1 MALTAST
8 STEERRK
15 ASASVIRAQCGDGR
29 LCPVRRRRSA
39 KKEGVGGV
47 AQIHGTAVDARSRAR
62 LGGGEV
68 FILVT
73 RLPRDDEHELP
84 RIGGSGTPIIFWN
97 VEGCLLS
104 SPNEIIIIAIN
115 SLALLQSIYRAF
127 SASKLVREVFDPISQ
142 RVRSLDSPSIPDP
155 RAEFS
160 DFVASQA
167 SVAGEL
173 PTLSPIKT
181 VATGDGGGGEEGCIT
196 PKSEEYTLKLPAVY
210 PPAPRKPKV
219 ARRTSPSAVSA
230 TDSKKFCAV
239 PRDLTSVFLSLPSKK
254 RIRTSTELIFAAV
267 IFLVGSFHMVDPESA
282 LQFSLGSKTAKFMR
296 RILQTT
302 DMN

>member
-1 MALTAST
+1 M
-8 STEERRK
+8 K
-15 ASASVIRAQCGDGR
+15 
-29 LCPVRRRRSA
+29 
-39 KKEGVGGV
+39 
-47 AQIHGTAVDARSRAR
+47 SR
-62 LGGGEV
+62 V
-68 FILVT
+68 K
-73 RLPRDDEHELP
+73 
-84 RIGGSGTPIIFWN
+84 
-97 VEGCLLS
+97 
-104 SPNEIIIIAIN
+104 NEF
-115 SLALLQSIYRAF
+115 IYRAF

-196 PKSEEYTLKLPAVY
+196 PKSEEYNLKPHAVC

-219 ARRTSPSAVSA
+219 ARRTSPSAMSA

-254 RIRTSTELIFAAV
+254 RIRTYLTTSGTKFSAFCELLRSRLRVKHQNAATELIFATV

-282 LQFSLGSKTAKFMR
+282 LQFSLGSKTATFMR

>member
-1 MALTAST
+1 INFRYSN
-8 STEERRK
+8 
-15 ASASVIRAQCGDGR
+15 DGFA
-29 LCPVRRRRSA
+29 PA
-39 KKEGVGGV
+39 
-47 AQIHGTAVDARSRAR
+47 SRA
-62 LGGGEV
+62 
-68 FILVT
+68 
-73 RLPRDDEHELP
+73 
-84 RIGGSGTPIIFWN
+84 
-97 VEGCLLS
+97 
-104 SPNEIIIIAIN
+104 
-115 SLALLQSIYRAF
+115 LALLQSIYRAF

-254 RIRTSTELIFAAV
+254 RIHLTISGTKFSAFCELLRSCLTV
-267 IFLVGSFHMVDPESA
+267 MQPL
-282 LQFSLGSKTAKFMR
+282 
-296 RILQTT
+296 
-302 DMN
+302 N